1 MAMKINKSE
10 MKKMISDF
18 SLDNLGN
25 DSDISY
31 QKVLNSMLTSYNDEI
46 SVQENFEN
54 TLNQVKT
61 ISYFYLVKSIL
72 KAFVNYYNIDVDIS
86 KIMYQNKDRFILTF
100 KDLETQIQMGEQ
112 TIRKLQAEVDE
123 NRRREI
129 RRHANFYHMA
139 KIYAYL
145 LWIGVSSDDIKKIKR
160 TDYDKDKKILTTS
173 KGIFD
178 LSLYPIIHDEL
189 ENNIDSYSTISDADG
204 FKEYVISA
212 SMIEKKVSGSTSSYI
227 IRTRNN
233 ELSESTMKKIVTVV
247 SNYVEDPLI
256 ISKSGL
262 FYKFY
267 RDQLIININNIIEEA
282 QKFNYRI
289 EPSMARRYHKE
300 WNLYKEQI
308 ERYEL

>member
-1 MAMKINKSE
+1 
-10 MKKMISDF
+10 
-18 SLDNLGN
+18 
-25 DSDISY
+25 
-31 QKVLNSMLTSYNDEI
+31 
-46 SVQENFEN
+46 
-54 TLNQVKT
+54 
-61 ISYFYLVKSIL
+61 
-72 KAFVNYYNIDVDIS
+72 
-86 KIMYQNKDRFILTF
+86 MYQNKDRFILTF

-145 LWIGVSSDDIKKIKR
+145 LWIGVSTDDIKKIKR

-178 LSLYPIIHDEL
+178 LSLYPIIYDEL

-204 FKEYVISA
+204 FKQYVTSA